1 MPLDP
6 SNPFAS
12 PSTLPYELPDFASIR
27 DEHYLPAFE
36 AGMAEQLAEVEALLT
51 DPAPATEENTLLA
64 WERSGDLLGRVSA
77 VFWNVA
83 GSDSRPALDEI
94 EADVAPRLSR
104 HHDQIM
110 LDPRLH
116 ARVEELAARVAAGDV
131 DLPADSAWLLH
142 TLRRDLVR
150 AGAGLPEP
158 DQERLRDLNSR
169 ITALE
174 TEFGRLL
181 LADTNAAAVLVTDER
196 ELEGLPADAVA
207 AARQAAADRG
217 QEQGWLLEL
226 SLPSQQPALAG
237 LARRDVRRR
246 VHEASLTR
254 GARGTEHDTRATVLE
269 LVRLRAERARLL
281 GYAHHAAYV
290 ADDGTAKTAEA
301 VAAML
306 EPLGPAAAANA
317 RAEAVDLEL
326 ALQQDEPGATLEG
339 WDWPRY
345 AERVRA
351 QRYALDDALLRP
363 YLELGRVVREGVFHA
378 AHELYGLTFT
388 ERPDLVGYHPQV
400 QVYEVHDADGSGIG
414 LFLADWYTRA
424 SKRGGAWMNNLVDQ
438 SHLLGRRPV
447 VVNNLNIPRPPDGEP
462 TLLTWDEVI
471 TLFHE
476 FGHALH
482 GLLSDVRLP
491 SQSGTE
497 VPQDFVEYPSQVNEM
512 WAWDPSVLARYAVHH
527 RTGEPIPA
535 EWIATLQA
543 SRQFNEGFST
553 TEYLAAALLDQA
565 WHRLAPQDVPADP
578 ADVEAFEAAA
588 LEAAGVAVPAVPP
601 RYRTSYFNHAFGGGY
616 AASYY
621 SYIWAEVLDAETVEW
636 FAENGGLRR
645 ENGERFRR
653 VLLSRGGSGDV
664 MADFRELRGRDP
676 QIGPLLARRGL
687 QVPVA

>member
-12 PSTLPYELPDFASIR
+12 PSTLPYGLPDFAAIR

-36 AGMAEQLAEVEALLT
+36 AGMAEQLAEVEAILT
-51 DPAPATEENTLLA
+51 DPAPADEENVLLA

-77 VFWNVA
+77 VFWNLA
-83 GSDSRPALDEI
+83 GSDSSPALDGI
-94 EADVAPRLSR
+94 EADVAPRLSQ
-104 HHDQIM
+104 HHDTIM
-110 LDPRLH
+110 LDPRLT
-116 ARVEELAARVAAGDV
+116 ARVAELQSRVDAGELE
-131 DLPADSAWLLH
+131 LPADAAWLLH

-150 AGAGLPEP
+150 AGAALGEA
-158 DQERLRDLNSR
+158 DQERLRGLNAR

-181 LADTNAAAVLVTDER
+181 LADTNAAAVLVTDR
-196 ELEGLPADAVA
+196 AELDGLPADSVA
-207 AARQAAADRG
+207 AARRAAADRG
-217 QEQGWLLEL
+217 EEQGWLLEL

-246 VHEASLTR
+246 VHEASL
-254 GARGTEHDTRATVLE
+254 ARGSRGTASDTRATVLE
-269 LVRLRAERARLL
+269 LVRLRAERAQLL
-281 GYAHHAAYV
+281 GYEHHAAYV

-306 EPLGPAAAANA
+306 NPLGPAAAANA
-317 RAEAVDLEL
+317 RTEFADLEQ
-326 ALQQDEPGATLEG
+326 ALRADEPGAELEG

-351 QRYALDDALLRP
+351 ERYSLDDALLRP

-400 QVYEVHDADGSGIG
+400 QVYEVHDADGSPVG

-424 SKRGGAWMNNLVDQ
+424 SKRGGAWMNTLVDQ

-447 VVNNLNIPRPPDGEP
+447 VVNNLNVPRPPDGEP

-527 RTGEPIPA
+527 RTGEPMPGD
-535 EWIATLQA
+535 WIATLQA
-543 SRQFNEGFST
+543 SRQFNEGFAT

-565 WHRLAPQDVPADP
+565 WHRLAPEEVPTDP
-578 ADVEAFEAAA
+578 AEVEAFEARA
-588 LEAAGVAVPAVPP
+588 LASAGVAVPAVPP
-601 RYRTSYFNHAFGGGY
+601 RYRTAYFNHAFGGGY

-636 FAENGGLRR
+636 FAENGGLNRA
-645 ENGERFRR
+645 NGDRFRT

-664 MADFRELRGRDP
+664 MAHFRELRGHDP
-676 QIGPLLARRGL
+676 ETGPLLARRGL